1 MDCAEKAFKQA
12 IAIIEDLRAP
22 LPAEEFRTAFL
33 ADKLTPYTELVRLCL
48 SNGVDRS
55 AEALDYVERARSRA
69 LVDRLGGA
77 SLVSRKPQDDF
88 EAGLLAQLEE
98 LRGELNWFYNQ
109 INRPSSEGPRS
120 VEATAA
126 LHQEVRQRET
136 SVLEIQRQL
145 SQHGGSDLS
154 AIHGAPLNI
163 AALQRDLGAD
173 TVLVEFFSLDSELLA
188 FVVTGETITV
198 VRGLGHEAWIEAAV
212 QQFRFQVGALNI
224 GSEQMRRHMP
234 QLAARA
240 KHYLSELYDLLL
252 RPLAELLG
260 ERRLVVVPHRTLHY
274 VPFHALYD
282 GEQYVIEGRE
292 VCYAP
297 SAQVLRYCLARPQ
310 PALQRAVLLGVPDSQ
325 IPRVRD
331 ELAAITP
338 IFPDTT
344 ALVDEQ
350 ATLEALRAY
359 APSADL
365 LHLACHGTFRPD
377 NPLFSSLQLADG
389 ALTVRDAYEL
399 DLRCRLVALSAC
411 ETGVSAVAPGDEIIG
426 LARGFF
432 AAGAPALLVSLWMV
446 DDAIAASLMAD
457 LYTRLRVG
465 AGIAESLRAA
475 QLTLL
480 RQNPHPFFW
489 SSFALFG
496 RW

>member
-1 MDCAEKAFKQA
+1 MCRGVTPTAEIDPAQLTA
-12 IAIIEDLRAP
+12 TIAA
-22 LPAEEFRTAFL
+22 TL
-33 ADKLTPYTELVRLCL
+33 AD
-48 SNGVDRS
+48 
-55 AEALDYVERARSRA
+55 A
-69 LVDRLGGA
+69 
-77 SLVSRKPQDDF
+77 
-88 EAGLLAQLEE
+88 
-98 LRGELNWFYNQ
+98 
-109 INRPSSEGPRS
+109 PRS
-120 VEATAA
+120 
-126 LHQEVRQRET
+126 
-136 SVLEIQRQL
+136 
-145 SQHGGSDLS
+145 
-154 AIHGAPLNI
+154 
-163 AALQRDLGAD
+163 
-173 TVLVEFFSLDSELLA
+173 
-188 FVVTGETITV
+188 
-198 VRGLGHEAWIEAAV
+198 
-212 QQFRFQVGALNI
+212 
-224 GSEQMRRHMP
+224 
-234 QLAARA
+234 
-240 KHYLSELYDLLL
+240 
-252 RPLAELLG
+252 
-260 ERRLVVVPHRTLHY
+260 ERSPVVPTEQIVQIIR
-274 VPFHALYD
+274 
-282 GEQYVIEGRE
+282 GEQYVIKGRE

-331 ELAAITP
+331 EIAAITP

-457 LYTRLRVG
+457 LYTRLRAG